1 MQRSR
6 VRKLVLCEAMTEAL
20 GEQRGLDQRNHN
32 PRVGGQSLLRYQRY
46 QRLSLKTLQRPQSLA
61 TN

>member
-20 GEQRGLDQRNHN
+20 GEQRGLEQRNHN
-32 PRVGGQSLLRYQRY
+32 PRVGVPPPLPAKSK
-46 QRLSLKTLQRPQSLA
+46 S
-61 TN
+61 